1 MTLDVPQ
8 LIGLAVMGVAAGIFS
23 GAVLWKQPRAIKW
36 FAVVLIL
43 VGLGYL
49 ATTPVPTQLARV
61 VFGEPG

>member
-1 MTLDVPQ
+1 MTFDVPQ
-8 LIGLAVMGVAAGIFS
+8 MLGLAVMAAAAGIVS
-23 GAVLWKQPRAIKW
+23 GIVLWKQPRAIKW
-36 FAVVLIL
+36 FAVALIL